1 MNRIPKLEKVVFWHQ
16 DWKGSMPQ
24 WTDAEV
30 QEVKQA
36 FRREAVEFVFKLH
49 FEWEDVEPLNT
60 YEY

>member
-1 MNRIPKLEKVVFWHQ
+1 MEKVVFWHQ